1 MDLIHRDIH
10 SGNIL
15 FFKNNE
21 SSYQWQ
27 IGDLG
32 LSQPANNTSL
42 NNEIYGVI
50 PYIAPEIFNGAPF
63 TKASD
68 VYAMAMIMWELTTGC
83 KPFANIKHDT
93 HLIFEIIDGKR
104 PVITNDTPECFA
116 DLMRRCWYSDP
127 LKRPSIK
134 EFRITVGG
142 WYNRGKNKE
151 QFKQADVNR
160 LKLIN
165 SRELGPEL
173 SVMHPNA
180 VFTSRSLPLI
190 SSLSSINS
198 LNIQQDDEFEILM
211 QEVNNK
217 EYEFDIDTQ
226 RLLMNVSTSQNSSIT
241 QHPSKSIGALI
252 STENSSRKRKIKE
265 LETKLQVDSK

>member
-1 MDLIHRDIH
+1 MAREILKPARLVSIEEKILKLETIHNQDLIHRDIH

-68 VYAMAMIMWELTTGC
+68 
-83 KPFANIKHDT
+83 
-93 HLIFEIIDGKR
+93 
-104 PVITNDTPECFA
+104 
-116 DLMRRCWYSDP
+116 
-127 LKRPSIK
+127 
-134 EFRITVGG
+134 
-142 WYNRGKNKE
+142 E